1 MGTRNISISDEAYS
15 KLAAMKRPKESFTDV
30 INRLAGKKSVLDL
43 VGLLTPKE
51 GAELRSNI
59 QGIRARS
66 RKRAAETE
74 RRIRGS

>member
-1 MGTRNISISDEAYS
+1 M
-15 KLAAMKRPKESFTDV
+15 AAMKGPKESFTDV

>member
-1 MGTRNISISDEAYS
+1 M
-15 KLAAMKRPKESFTDV
+15 AAMEGPKESFTDV

-43 VGLLTPKE
+43 VGLLTAKE

-66 RKRAAETE
+66 RKRAAETA

>member
-1 MGTRNISISDEAYS
+1 M
-15 KLAAMKRPKESFTDV
+15 AAMKGPKESFTDV

-59 QGIRARS
+59 QDIRARS
-66 RKRAAETE
+66 RKRATETA
-74 RRIRGS
+74 RRIQRS

>member
-1 MGTRNISISDEAYS
+1 M
-15 KLAAMKRPKESFTDV
+15 

-59 QGIRARS
+59 QDIRARS
-66 RKRAAETE
+66 RKRASETG

>member
-1 MGTRNISISDEAYS
+1 M
-15 KLAAMKRPKESFTDV
+15 AAMKGPKESFTDV
-30 INRLAGKKSVLDL
+30 INRLAGRKSVLDL

-59 QGIRARS
+59 QDIRARS
-66 RKRAAETE
+66 RKRAAETG

>member
-1 MGTRNISISDEAYS
+1 
-15 KLAAMKRPKESFTDV
+15 LAAMKGPKESFTDV

-59 QGIRARS
+59 QDIRARS
-66 RKRAAETE
+66 RKRAVETE

>member
-1 MGTRNISISDEAYS
+1 M
-15 KLAAMKRPKESFTDV
+15 AAMKGPKESFTDV

-59 QGIRARS
+59 QDIRARS
-66 RKRAAETE
+66 RKRAAETA

>member
-1 MGTRNISISDEAYS
+1 M
-15 KLAAMKRPKESFTDV
+15 AAMKGPKESFTDV

-66 RKRAAETE
+66 RKRAAATG

>member
-1 MGTRNISISDEAYS
+1 M
-15 KLAAMKRPKESFTDV
+15 AAMKGPKESFTDV

-59 QGIRARS
+59 QDIRARS
-66 RKRAAETE
+66 RKRATETE

>member
-1 MGTRNISISDEAYS
+1 M
-15 KLAAMKRPKESFTDV
+15 AAMKGPKESFTDV

-59 QGIRARS
+59 QDIRARS
-66 RKRAAETE
+66 RKRASETG

>member
-1 MGTRNISISDEAYS
+1 M
-15 KLAAMKRPKESFTDV
+15 AAMKGPKESFTDV

-66 RKRAAETE
+66 RKRAAETR

>member
-1 MGTRNISISDEAYS
+1 
-15 KLAAMKRPKESFTDV
+15 LAAMKGPKESFTDV

-59 QGIRARS
+59 QDIRARS
-66 RKRAAETE
+66 RKRATETE
-74 RRIRGS
+74 RKIRGS

>member
-1 MGTRNISISDEAYS
+1 M
-15 KLAAMKRPKESFTDV
+15 AALKGPKESFTDV

-66 RKRAAETE
+66 RKRASETE

>member
-1 MGTRNISISDEAYS
+1 
-15 KLAAMKRPKESFTDV
+15 LAAMKGPKESFTDV

-59 QGIRARS
+59 QDIRARS

>member
-1 MGTRNISISDEAYS
+1 M
-15 KLAAMKRPKESFTDV
+15 AAMKGPKESFTDV

-59 QGIRARS
+59 QDIRARS
-66 RKRAAETE
+66 RKRATETE
-74 RRIRGS
+74 RRIRRS

>member
-1 MGTRNISISDEAYS
+1 M
-15 KLAAMKRPKESFTDV
+15 AALKGPKESFTDV

-59 QGIRARS
+59 QDIRARS
-66 RKRAAETE
+66 RKRATETE
-74 RRIRGS
+74 RRIQGS

>member
-1 MGTRNISISDEAYS
+1 M
-15 KLAAMKRPKESFTDV
+15 AAMKGPKESFTDV

-66 RKRAAETE
+66 RKRAAETA

>member
-1 MGTRNISISDEAYS
+1 M
-15 KLAAMKRPKESFTDV
+15 AALKGPKESFTDV

-43 VGLLTPKE
+43 VGLLTPRE

-59 QGIRARS
+59 QDIRARS
-66 RKRAAETE
+66 RKRASETE

>member
-1 MGTRNISISDEAYS
+1 
-15 KLAAMKRPKESFTDV
+15 V

>member
-1 MGTRNISISDEAYS
+1 M
-15 KLAAMKRPKESFTDV
+15 AAMKGPKESFTDV

-66 RKRAAETE
+66 RKRAAETG

>member
-1 MGTRNISISDEAYS
+1 M
-15 KLAAMKRPKESFTDV
+15 AAMKRPKESFTDV

-59 QGIRARS
+59 QDIRARS
-66 RKRAAETE
+66 RKRASETE

>member
-1 MGTRNISISDEAYS
+1 M
-15 KLAAMKRPKESFTDV
+15 AAMKGPKESFTDV

-59 QGIRARS
+59 QDIRARS
-66 RKRAAETE
+66 RKRAAKTE

>member
-1 MGTRNISISDEAYS
+1 M
-15 KLAAMKRPKESFTDV
+15 AAMKGPKESFTDV

-43 VGLLTPKE
+43 VGLLKPKE

-59 QGIRARS
+59 QDIRARS

>member
-1 MGTRNISISDEAYS
+1 M
-15 KLAAMKRPKESFTDV
+15 AALKGPKESFTDV

-59 QGIRARS
+59 HGIRARS
-66 RKRAAETE
+66 RKRAAETG

>member
-1 MGTRNISISDEAYS
+1 M
-15 KLAAMKRPKESFTDV
+15 AALKGPKESFTDV

-59 QGIRARS
+59 QDIRARS
-66 RKRAAETE
+66 RKRASETE

>member
-1 MGTRNISISDEAYS
+1 
-15 KLAAMKRPKESFTDV
+15 LAAMKGPKESFTDV

-59 QGIRARS
+59 QDIRARS
-66 RKRAAETE
+66 RKRATETE
-74 RRIRGS
+74 RRIRRS

>member
-1 MGTRNISISDEAYS
+1 M
-15 KLAAMKRPKESFTDV
+15 AAMKGPKESFTDV

-59 QGIRARS
+59 HGIRARS
-66 RKRAAETE
+66 RKRAAETG

>member
-1 MGTRNISISDEAYS
+1 
-15 KLAAMKRPKESFTDV
+15 LAAMKGPKESFTDV

-59 QGIRARS
+59 QDIRTRS
-66 RKRAAETE
+66 RKRASETE

>member
-1 MGTRNISISDEAYS
+1 M
-15 KLAAMKRPKESFTDV
+15 AALKGPKESFTDV

-59 QGIRARS
+59 QDIRARS
-66 RKRAAETE
+66 RKRASETE
-74 RRIRGS
+74 RRIQRS

>member
-1 MGTRNISISDEAYS
+1 M
-15 KLAAMKRPKESFTDV
+15 AAMKGPKESFTDV

-59 QGIRARS
+59 QDIRARS
-66 RKRAAETE
+66 RKRASETE

>member
-1 MGTRNISISDEAYS
+1 
-15 KLAAMKRPKESFTDV
+15 LAAMKGPKESFTDV

-51 GAELRSNI
+51 GAELRANI

-66 RKRAAETE
+66 RKRAAETA

>member
-1 MGTRNISISDEAYS
+1 M
-15 KLAAMKRPKESFTDV
+15 AAMKGPKESFTDV

-59 QGIRARS
+59 QDIRARS
-66 RKRAAETE
+66 RRRAAETA

>member
-1 MGTRNISISDEAYS
+1 M
-15 KLAAMKRPKESFTDV
+15 AAMKGPKESFTDV

-59 QGIRARS
+59 QDIRARS
-66 RKRAAETE
+66 RKRATETE
-74 RRIRGS
+74 RRIRALDR

>member
-1 MGTRNISISDEAYS
+1 
-15 KLAAMKRPKESFTDV
+15 LAAMKGPKESFTDV

-59 QGIRARS
+59 QDIRARS
-66 RKRAAETE
+66 RKRASETE

>member
-1 MGTRNISISDEAYS
+1 M
-15 KLAAMKRPKESFTDV
+15 AAMKGPKESFTDV

-59 QGIRARS
+59 QDIRARS

>member
-1 MGTRNISISDEAYS
+1 
-15 KLAAMKRPKESFTDV
+15 LAAMKGPKESFTDV

-59 QGIRARS
+59 QDIRARS
-66 RKRAAETE
+66 RKRATETE

>member
-59 QGIRARS
+59 QDIRARS
-66 RKRAAETE
+66 RKRATETE